1 MKKITNWL
9 KNKSAIVSIALSN
22 VEKNA
27 LSQTNEG
34 LSADVNQVSSINQ
47 GKISE
52 SLINGQITQ
61 EVMDL
66 RWRMYKVMEHSD
78 NMTAKIEGYKENGQ
92 PIYTM
97 VKKELRIAKPNLDPF
112 DPYKIEMIVTN
123 EDVVK
128 SVYEGLDERI
138 NEGIEVGE
146 NDIEGATTVGSI
158 SGYEYFTQQKNEKPI
173 KVFRKVTPSF
183 YLESYTKML
192 KIRKIDENKR
202 LLEFYVSTYPDEYNR
217 TSRLVIST
225 IKKEL
230 ENPTLNNPFLDISGV
245 SFISEKTQGVND
257 NYLFEY
263 TNLVYDKIVTH
274 NGYFI
279 IKFIADVKI
288 DGEYIMETYRQSV
301 LDNKYENKEKK

>member
-9 KNKSAIVSIALSN
+9 KNKSAIVSIAISN

-34 LSADVNQVSSINQ
+34 LSADVNQVSSINT
-47 GKISE
+47 GTLMH
-52 SLINGQITQ
+52 SLKNNIVTQ
-61 EVMDL
+61 DVMDL
-66 RWRMYKVMEHSD
+66 RWRMYKVMEYSD
-78 NMTAKIEGYKENGQ
+78 NMSATIEGYKENGQ
-92 PIYTM
+92 PIYRM
-97 VKKELRIAKPNLDPF
+97 AKKELRIAKPNLDPF
-112 DPYKIEMIVTN
+112 DPYKIEMIITN

-138 NEGIEVGE
+138 NEDIKAGE
-146 NDIEGATTVGSI
+146 NEVYGATTIGSI
-158 SGYEYFTQQKNEKPI
+158 SGYEYFTQVRNEKPI
-173 KVFRKVTPSF
+173 KISRKVTPSF
-183 YLESYTKML
+183 YLESYTHVL
-192 KIRKIDENKR
+192 KIRKIDETKR
-202 LLEFYVSTYPDEYNR
+202 LIEFYVSTYPDEYNR

-230 ENPTLNNPFLDISGV
+230 ENPMLNNPFLDINGV
-245 SFISEKTQGVND
+245 SFISDKTQGVND

-288 DGEYIMETYRQSV
+288 DGEYIMEIYRQSV

>member
-1 MKKITNWL
+1 MKKITDWL
-9 KNKSAIVSIALSN
+9 KKKSAVVAIAVSN

-47 GKISE
+47 GKVTD

-66 RWRMYKVMEHSD
+66 RWRMYKVMEHTD
-78 NMTAKIEGYKENGQ
+78 NLTAKLEGYKENGQ

-97 VKKELRIAKPNLDPF
+97 TKKSLKISKPNLDPF
-112 DPYKIEMIVTN
+112 DDYKVEMIVNN

-128 SVYEGLDERI
+128 SVYEGLDDRI
-138 NEGIEVGE
+138 EESDSIEQNGIT
-146 NDIEGATTVGSI
+146 GAVTLGTI
-158 SGYEYFTQQKNEKPI
+158 SGHEYFTQEKNEKPL
-173 KVFRKVTPSF
+173 KVSRKVTPSF
-183 YLESYTKML
+183 YLEAYTQML

-202 LLEFYVSTYPDEYNR
+202 LLEFYVSSYPDEYNR

-225 IKKEL
+225 IKKEI
-230 ENPTLNNPFLDISGV
+230 ENPTLYNPFLDINGL
-245 SFISEKTQGVND
+245 SFISYKTQGVND

-263 TNLVYDKIVTH
+263 DNLVYDKIVTY
-274 NGYFI
+274 NGYYI
-279 IKFIADVKI
+279 VKFIADVKI

>member
-1 MKKITNWL
+1 MKKITDWV
-9 KNKSAIVSIALSN
+9 KNKSAILSIALSN

-47 GKISE
+47 GKVTD

-66 RWRMYKVMEHSD
+66 RWRMYKVMEHTD
-78 NMTAKIEGYKENGQ
+78 NLTAKLEGYHDNGQ

-97 VKKELRIAKPNLDPF
+97 SKKSLRISKPNLDPF
-112 DPYKIEMIVTN
+112 DNYKIEMIVNN

-128 SVYEGLDERI
+128 SIYEGLDDRI
-138 NEGIEVGE
+138 EESDSTEKNGIT
-146 NDIEGATTVGSI
+146 GAVTLGTI
-158 SGYEYFTQQKNEKPI
+158 SGHEYFTQEKNEKPL
-173 KVFRKVTPSF
+173 KVSRKVTPSF
-183 YLESYTKML
+183 YLEVYTQML
-192 KIRKIDENKR
+192 KIRKIDDSKR
-202 LLEFYVSTYPDEYNR
+202 LLEFYVSFYPDEYNR

-225 IKKEL
+225 IKKEI
-230 ENPTLNNPFLDISGV
+230 ENKTLYNPFLDINGL
-245 SFISEKTQGVND
+245 SFISYKTQGVND

-263 TNLVYDKIVTH
+263 DNLVYDKIVTY
-274 NGYFI
+274 NGYYI
-279 IKFIADVKI
+279 VKFIADVKI